1 MNPTTL
7 SQYLRVVFIYVL
19 GVALA
24 AGGGYVVIA
33 HANYTSPIV
42 YVAISYWSTI
52 LGVHVNNIS
61 SPTPS
66 VTTDP
71 AATTAI
77 DPSAIAQ
84 SFLSGAA
91 AAVGPD
97 VQPVAADTPPANSG
111 VPA

>member
-1 MNPTTL
+1 VNPTIL
-7 SQYLRVVFIYVL
+7 SQYLRVVFVYVL
-19 GVALA
+19 GIALA

-33 HANYTSPIV
+33 HGNYTSPIV

-66 VTTDP
+66 VATDP
-71 AATTAI
+71 AV
-77 DPSAIAQ
+77 DPSVIAQ

-91 AAVGPD
+91 S
-97 VQPVAADTPPANSG
+97 ANSTPSSD
-111 VPA
+111 VPPTPVPTPASTITGAPA